1 MGLHW
6 RRSLRSVLAPL
17 LQEFHAP
24 HKKGLARPRPN
35 ANQIVRPRMSM
46 NRNRWATSPPGT
58 FLAELQNFKKFVGFS
73 GLLDIM

>member
-1 MGLHW
+1 M
-6 RRSLRSVLAPL
+6 LAPL

-24 HKKGLARPRPN
+24 HKIRSSVHEPN

-46 NRNRWATSPPGT
+46 NRNRWAPPGT